1 MKDEDF
7 DAQLEA
13 LLRDA
18 ARTYHRP
25 PDFPETES
33 LWAAIDQALPPHGTA
48 ATGMERPR
56 LTVVRVDPAPRRRR
70 FLANPWLRTAAVLLL
85 GVAIGRVSTRVS
97 GRAGAGSAVAATAAT
112 AASRPSAATSPSAL
126 AGELG
131 DADRVAT
138 TEYLGRTEALLAALP
153 AELETRRGDPAYHSQ
168 ADALLLQTRLLMD
181 SPAAA
186 DPALR
191 SLFDDLEL
199 VLAQVV
205 RLRADRDRTRVELLQ
220 QSLEQRDVLPRL
232 RDAVADNAAD

>member
-1 MKDEDF
+1 MTDEDF
-7 DAQLEA
+7 DPQLDA

-18 ARTYHRP
+18 ARTYNRP

-33 LWAAIDQALPPHGTA
+33 LWAAIDQALPAGSE
-48 ATGMERPR
+48 GVERPR
-56 LTVVRVDPAPRRRR
+56 LTVVRGEVPSRRRL
-70 FLANPWLRTAAVLLL
+70 LANPWLRTAAVLLL
-85 GVAIGRVSTRVS
+85 GVALGRVSTRVS
-97 GRAGAGSAVAATAAT
+97 VRAGAPSSTTTTSRTPTAARQPD
-112 AASRPSAATSPSAL
+112 AS
-126 AGELG
+126 AGERT

-153 AELETRRGDPAYHSQ
+153 AELEARRGNPAYHSQ

-205 RLRADRDRTRVELLQ
+205 RLHADRDRTRVELLQ